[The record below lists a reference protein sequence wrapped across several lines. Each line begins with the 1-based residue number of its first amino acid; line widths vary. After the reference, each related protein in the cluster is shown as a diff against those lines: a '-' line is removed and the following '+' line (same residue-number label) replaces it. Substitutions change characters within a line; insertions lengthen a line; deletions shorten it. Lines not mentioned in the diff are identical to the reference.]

1 MNYGFHNNET
11 TPCFL
16 WFIMLFNNRIK
27 IYYGLI
33 YYQRKCEERREENIS
48 VVSGILIDLPEIP
61 CLCTT
66 LKVYAYCSIN
76 DRQPKV
82 IYQSFD
88 GAIF

>member
-1 MNYGFHNNET
+1 MV
-11 TPCFL
+11 
-16 WFIMLFNNRIK
+16 FIITRRRHVFFGLSCYSINNRIK

-61 CLCTT
+61 CFCTT
-66 LKVYAYCSIN
+66 LKVYTYCSIN

-88 GAIF
+88 GTIF